1 MMELQKES
9 TICAIAT
16 PPGHGALGIIRM
28 SGPEAFSICN
38 KIIRNKDLTQQATHT
53 IHFCKIY
60 DGAEIIDEALL
71 SIFKDPN
78 SYTGEDTIEI
88 SCHGSAYILQ
98 KVVLLLIKSGAQ
110 MAQPGEYTLRAFMNG
125 KLDLT
130 QAEAVADLIMAS
142 SKAAHDTAID
152 QMKGGFS
159 RKLAGLRDNLLQ
171 FASMIELEL
180 DFSEEDVEFANR
192 EQLRGKVS
200 EIATLVQTLIKS
212 FEYGNAIK
220 NGIPVAIVGKPNV
233 GKSTLLNALLNEEK
247 AIVSDI
253 PGTTRDAIEDTLNID
268 GIMFRIIDTAGIRH
282 TQDTIESL
290 GIERTFDNIRKAS
303 IVLILVD
310 ATDEPDEIEKQ
321 IKSTS
326 HEEGK
331 EVILVINKIDK
342 IDKSILDKKMAFLSQ
357 HLSYPVI
364 ALSAK
369 KNMNIEAII
378 DTLKKVVNSK
388 APVDNSV
395 IITNIRHAEALQNT
409 FEASQRVL
417 DGLASHLTT
426 DLVAQDIRE
435 MIYHLGTITGE
446 ITTDEILG
454 NIFKNFCIGK

>member
-1 MMELQKES
+1 M
-9 TICAIAT
+9 
-16 PPGHGALGIIRM
+16 GIIRI
-28 SGPEAFSICN
+28 SGPEAFGICN
-38 KIIRNKDLTQQATHT
+38 KIIRNKDLTQQASHT

-60 DGAEIIDEALL
+60 DGPEIIDEALL
-71 SIFKDPN
+71 SIFKGPN

-88 SCHGSAYILQ
+88 SCHGSPYILQ
-98 KVVLLLIKSGAQ
+98 KIVLLLIKHGAQ

-159 RKLAGLRDNLLQ
+159 KKLAGLRDNLLQ

-192 EQLRGKVS
+192 EQLRNQVT
-200 EIATLVQTLIKS
+200 EIAALVQGLIKS

-268 GIMFRIIDTAGIRH
+268 GIIFRIIDTAGIRH
-282 TQDTIESL
+282 TQDTVENM

-310 ATDEPDEIEKQ
+310 ATDEPEEIEKQ

-326 HEEGK
+326 HEGGK
-331 EVILVINKIDK
+331 DVILVVNKIDK
-342 IDKSILDKKMAFLSQ
+342 LEKSILDKKLEALSQ

-369 KNMNIEAII
+369 KNINIERIV
-378 DTLKKVVNSK
+378 DTLKKVINSK

-417 DGLASHLTT
+417 EGLASHLTT